1 MWGGAAHAV
10 PNYPPMRPHVT
21 GEETLCRGEY
31 QQLSL
36 LHWVDARGRARTW
49 ECSRRANARGAVLVV
64 AVTPEREV
72 LLTRQFRPPVNDFVI
87 EFPAGLIDKAD
98 ESPAEVAARE
108 LQEETGYRAGRLEPL
123 IHGPVSPGM
132 GSEYLWAYAAADLTP
147 GESAQDDGED
157 IEILRVPV
165 ARIEQEMLDRLARG
179 ELIDTKIPGFVRLA
193 VSHLGI

>member
-1 MWGGAAHAV
+1 MK
-10 PNYPPMRPHVT
+10 PLVT
-21 GEETLCRGEY
+21 KEEVLCRGEY

-36 LHWVDARGRARTW
+36 LHWVDARGRDRTW

-64 AVTPEREV
+64 AVTPEQEV

-98 ESPAEVAARE
+98 ESPAQVAARE
-108 LQEETGYRAGRLEPL
+108 LQEETGYRAGRLELL

-132 GSEYLWAYAAADLTP
+132 GSEYLWAFLAADLTP
-147 GESAQDDGED
+147 GEMAPDDGED

-165 ARIEQEMLDRLARG
+165 AQVEQELLGRMARG
-179 ELIDTKIPGFVRLA
+179 ELIDTKIPGFVHLA
-193 VSHLGI
+193 VSRLTP